1 MAALPQ
7 EQQPVTG
14 LFHSARALLDSLL
27 AIAHTRLQLLTTEL
41 QEEVRQ
47 VGAILLWAFI
57 AAFAAMMGLFLGAL
71 AVIFVFW
78 DTHRIAASLAMIALF
93 IAIAVVA
100 ALVLMKKLRDKPPML
115 DDTLAELAKDR
126 DNLRNE
132 LLGDR
137 KQKFFAAY
145 MTKARQRMTIRT
157 HPETIAQIVG

>member
-7 EQQPVTG
+7 DHPQSATG
-14 LFHSARALLDSLL
+14 LFQSLSNFAGSL
-27 AIAHTRLQLLTTEL
+27 IAIAHTRLQLLTTEL

-93 IAIAVVA
+93 VVIAIGAG
-100 ALVLMKKLRDKPPML
+100 LMLAKKLRSKPPML
-115 DDTLAELAKDR
+115 DDTLVELAKDR
-126 DNLRNE
+126 DNL
-132 LLGDR
+132 
-137 KQKFFAAY
+137 
-145 MTKARQRMTIRT
+145 KA
-157 HPETIAQIVG
+157 HVSAES

>member
-7 EQQPVTG
+7 EQPQPTTG
-14 LFHSARALLDSLL
+14 LFQSFSNFAGSLI

-57 AAFAAMMGLFLGAL
+57 AAFAAMLGLFLGAL

-78 DTHRIAASLAMIALF
+78 DTHRIAASLAMIAMF
-93 IAIAVVA
+93 VGIAIVA
-100 ALVLMKKLRDKPPML
+100 ALVLAKKLRSKPPLL

-126 DNLRNE
+126 DNL
-132 LLGDR
+132 
-137 KQKFFAAY
+137 
-145 MTKARQRMTIRT
+145 KARL
-157 HPETIAQIVG
+157 

>member
-1 MAALPQ
+1 MAALPR

-14 LFHSARALLDSLL
+14 LFQSLSNFAGTLL

-78 DTHRIAASLAMIALF
+78 DTHRIAASLAMVALF
-93 IAIAVVA
+93 LLIAIGAG
-100 ALVLMKKLRDKPPML
+100 LMLAKKLRDKPPML
-115 DDTLAELAKDR
+115 DDTLTELAKDR
-126 DNLRNE
+126 DNL
-132 LLGDR
+132 
-137 KQKFFAAY
+137 
-145 MTKARQRMTIRT
+145 KARL
-157 HPETIAQIVG
+157 

>member
-14 LFHSARALLDSLL
+14 LFQSLSNFAGTL
-27 AIAHTRLQLLTTEL
+27 IAIAHTRLQLLTTEL

-57 AAFAAMMGLFLGAL
+57 AAFAAMLGLFLGAL

-93 IAIAVVA
+93 IVIAIGAG
-100 ALVLMKKLRDKPPML
+100 LMLAKKLRDKPPML

-126 DNLRNE
+126 DNL
-132 LLGDR
+132 
-137 KQKFFAAY
+137 
-145 MTKARQRMTIRT
+145 KARM
-157 HPETIAQIVG
+157 